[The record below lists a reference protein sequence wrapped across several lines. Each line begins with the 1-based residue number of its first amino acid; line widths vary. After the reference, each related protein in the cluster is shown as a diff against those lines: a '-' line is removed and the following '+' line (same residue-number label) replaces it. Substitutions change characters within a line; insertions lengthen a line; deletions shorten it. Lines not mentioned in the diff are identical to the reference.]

1 MKTADMLTPEER
13 ELARL
18 LGRPGRSAATPSAQ
32 LDARIIAMAN
42 AAQAPA
48 AVDTE
53 NPAPE
58 QTQATAPTPLPSA
71 ARRSSGWGR
80 RRGLVS
86 SLAVAASLVLVV
98 GLAWQLRPLDA
109 PPAMPAQAEANVAV
123 AAAESA
129 ADSAAA
135 AAQEPSAAP
144 PAAPMM
150 DQLPVDVAAAPAA
163 ASPPAEAAA
172 KEHKAAA
179 PKPAPADGSR
189 KDETTVAEPASG
201 AIAERAPRA
210 FSPAPVIAPPAP
222 PAPPAPMVMP
232 APVQAPVY
240 TEQAGN
246 ADAPQNDLYRTQSA
260 PARTAPP
267 RPALTG
273 PAPIPHAGT
282 KAVTKAA
289 EARRQRAAAIAAD
302 STPDIEAD
310 ATLSRH
316 QWIKRIRERLEAGDL
331 DGAKAS
337 LRRFAHD
344 YPEARIPRDLRPLLE
359 D

>member
-1 MKTADMLTPEER
+1 
-13 ELARL
+13 
-18 LGRPGRSAATPSAQ
+18 
-32 LDARIIAMAN
+32 
-42 AAQAPA
+42 
-48 AVDTE
+48 
-53 NPAPE
+53 
-58 QTQATAPTPLPSA
+58 
-71 ARRSSGWGR
+71 
-80 RRGLVS
+80 
-86 SLAVAASLVLVV
+86 
-98 GLAWQLRPLDA
+98 
-109 PPAMPAQAEANVAV
+109 
-123 AAAESA
+123 
-129 ADSAAA
+129 
-135 AAQEPSAAP
+135 
-144 PAAPMM
+144 
-150 DQLPVDVAAAPAA
+150 
-163 ASPPAEAAA
+163 
-172 KEHKAAA
+172 
-179 PKPAPADGSR
+179 
-189 KDETTVAEPASG
+189 
-201 AIAERAPRA
+201 
-210 FSPAPVIAPPAP
+210 
-222 PAPPAPMVMP
+222 MVMP